1 MSGRESDKMDTSMSQ
16 VSTETVAERR
26 ARTAAAESR
35 SESRARAGFFGDPR
49 RRSAALGQSL
59 TWLCGGALALNLL
72 LVLSI
77 LLLLVWN
84 GAGYFWQRNLVQLD
98 LQDGTRL
105 LGEVWEEEKVAA
117 TPGPEGTAAIDRIRM
132 KVGNRDVAGLDFL
145 WVDRKDVAKATL
157 PRQAVL
163 LERLEWGNFHG
174 EMRELRG
181 VGGQVIASGPEAVW
195 QAFGP
200 LHEEKERQRE
210 RVHELEEGAIGD
222 VNYEIE
228 RLRLDLRRL
237 EIENLTAAERE
248 RRAAEIRGRLAE
260 REAEYQE
267 LADELFR
274 EREKL
279 LAETLVMATA
289 NGETR
294 EVAVGNVVR
303 AVRPNDMGVVEK
315 LGLYFGRVGEFIF
328 ADPRESNTEGG
339 IFPAIFGTVMMVF
352 LMSFAVAP
360 LGVLAALYLREY
372 AKQGPLVRMVRI
384 AVNNLAGVPSI
395 VFGMFG
401 LGFFVYTLGGSLDR
415 LFYAEALPTP
425 TFGTGGI
432 LWGALTLA
440 LLTVPVVIVA
450 AEEGLA
456 AVPRIVREGSLA
468 LGATKFE
475 TIRRV
480 VVPAAAPGILTGM
493 ILAMARAAGEVAP
506 LMIVGM
512 VKLAPALPID
522 GRPPFVHLERK
533 FMHLGFHIYDVGFQ
547 SPNVEATT
555 PLVFA
560 TALLLIGVVTA
571 MNLVAIALRN
581 HLRRKYAGSAV

>member
-1 MSGRESDKMDTSMSQ
+1 MDHVASQ
-16 VSTETVAERR
+16 ASAE
-26 ARTAAAESR
+26 AIVQGASR
-35 SESRARAGFFGDPR
+35 STTRLMSDRKTRDVSLFGGYR
-49 RRSAALGQSL
+49 RRSDIMGQAL
-59 TWLCGGALALNLL
+59 TWLCGGALAFNLL
-72 LVLSI
+72 LVIAI
-77 LLLLVWN
+77 LLLLAVN
-84 GAGYFWQRNLVQLD
+84 GLSYFWQKD
-98 LQDGTRL
+98 LLLLHLKDGRKI
-105 LGEVWEEEKVAA
+105 LGEVWEVEKVPAEA
-117 TPGPEGTAAIDRIRM
+117 GAPALDRMRLKI
-132 KVGNRDVAGLDFL
+132 GNRDVSGLDFV
-145 WVDRKDVAKATL
+145 WIDAKDVAGRFR
-157 PRQAVL
+157 PSDAVM
-163 LERLEWGNFHG
+163 LERLEWGNFYGTMAELRQGDKLLAAGQDAVLRAFTPLHAQKL
-174 EMRELRG
+174 RELKE
-181 VGGQVIASGPEAVW
+181 IED
-195 QAFGP
+195 
-200 LHEEKERQRE
+200 LEKGE
-210 RVHELEEGAIGD
+210 IGD
-222 VNYEIE
+222 INYEIE
-228 RLRLDLRRL
+228 RLRLAERRL
-237 EIENLTAAERE
+237 ELEEIPAAERQRRKADLE
-248 RRAAEIRGRLAE
+248 REIAARQAEYDQLAARLAQ
-260 REAEYQE
+260 R
-267 LADELFR
+267 R
-274 EREKL
+274 ERFQ
-279 LAETLVMATA
+279 AETLVMRTA
-289 NGETR
+289 DGETK
-294 EVAVGNVVR
+294 EMPVGAVVR
-303 AVRPNDMGVVEK
+303 AIQPNAMGTFAR
-315 LGLYFGRVGEFIF
+315 LRLYGSRTWEFVS

-372 AKQGPLVRMVRI
+372 AKQGLLVRIVRI

-401 LGFFVYTLGGSLDR
+401 LGFFVYLIGGSIDR
-415 LFYAEALPTP
+415 IFYPEALPTP

-432 LWGALTLA
+432 FWAALTLA

-512 VKLAPALPID
+512 VKLAPTLPVD
-522 GRPPFVHLERK
+522 GKPPFVHLERK

-560 TALLLIGVVTA
+560 TALLLIIVVTV
-571 MNLVAIALRN
+571 MNLLAISLRN